1 MNATPRSP
9 RRKGGIYILSAIVLC
24 AIAVAVY
31 YGYLRPRQEK
41 QMAEETKTYSATP
54 AKSTAP
60 EKSVPVVETRREA
73 PESSVETEEADSV
86 RNDADANAESVT
98 SQKDTSELEEEA
110 VSHTQLFEEAR
121 IKKQE
126 ALEEA
131 AADEA
136 AADSTRT
143 ASEAL
148 NRQAEET
155 ADLAIAAL
163 IEHLNTLS
171 PEEQRNFLSELRAG
185 LINQLPPES
194 EEILAETPDLVERMW
209 EKYLEK
215 FAEQGYQPPE

>member
-1 MNATPRSP
+1 MNARQRSP
-9 RRKGGIYILSAIVLC
+9 QRKGGLYIFSALVLC
-24 AIAVAVY
+24 AIAAAVY

-41 QMAEETKTYSATP
+41 QRAPVMKTYSTTP

-60 EKSVPVVETRREA
+60 EKSDPVMETRSGV
-73 PESSVETEEADSV
+73 PESSVETGKADSV
-86 RNDADANAESVT
+86 RNDADAESVT
-98 SQKDTSELEEEA
+98 SQKDASELEEA

-126 ALEEA
+126 AQEEA
-131 AADEA
+131 AADAA
-136 AADSTRT
+136 AADSARA
-143 ASEAL
+143 ASAEL
-148 NRQAEET
+148 NRQAEQT

-163 IEHLNTLS
+163 VGHLNTLS

-194 EEILAETPDLVERMW
+194 EEILAETPDFVEQMW

-215 FAEQGYQPPE
+215 FAEQGYQLPE

>member
-1 MNATPRSP
+1 MSARQRSP
-9 RRKGGIYILSAIVLC
+9 QRKGSIYIFSALVLC

-41 QMAEETKTYSATP
+41 RMASETKTYSATP

-60 EKSVPVVETRREA
+60 EKSAPAVETLRSA
-73 PESSVETEEADSV
+73 PESSVETEEADGV
-86 RNDADANAESVT
+86 QNDADAESVI
-98 SQKDTSELEEEA
+98 SQEDASESEEA

-126 ALEEA
+126 AAEEA
-131 AADEA
+131 AADAA
-136 AADSTRT
+136 AADSARA
-143 ASEAL
+143 ASEEL
-148 NRQAEET
+148 NRQAEQT

-163 IEHLNTLS
+163 VEHLNTLS

-185 LINQLPPES
+185 LIDQLPPES
-194 EEILAETPDLVERMW
+194 EEILAETPDFVERMW

-215 FAEQGYQPPE
+215 FAEQGYQLPE

>member
-1 MNATPRSP
+1 MNATQRSP
-9 RRKGGIYILSAIVLC
+9 QRKGGIYIFSAIVLC

-86 RNDADANAESVT
+86 RNDADAEPVT
-98 SQKDTSELEEEA
+98 SQKDASELEEEA

-126 ALEEA
+126 VQEEA
-131 AADEA
+131 AADKA
-136 AADSTRT
+136 AADSGRA

-215 FAEQGYQPPE
+215 FAEQGYQLPE

>member
-1 MNATPRSP
+1 MNARQRSP
-9 RRKGGIYILSAIVLC
+9 QRKGGIYIFSALVLC
-24 AIAVAVY
+24 AIAAAVY

-41 QMAEETKTYSATP
+41 RMASETKTYSATP

-60 EKSVPVVETRREA
+60 EKSAPAVETLRSA

-86 RNDADANAESVT
+86 RNDADAESVT
-98 SQKDTSELEEEA
+98 SQKDASESEEA

-126 ALEEA
+126 AAEEA
-131 AADEA
+131 AADAA
-136 AADSTRT
+136 AADSARA
-143 ASEAL
+143 ASEEL

-163 IEHLNTLS
+163 VEHLNTLS
-171 PEEQRNFLSELRAG
+171 PEEQRKFLSELRAG
-185 LINQLPPES
+185 LIDQLPPES
-194 EEILAETPDLVERMW
+194 EEILAETPDFVERMW

-215 FAEQGYQPPE
+215 FAEQGYQLPE